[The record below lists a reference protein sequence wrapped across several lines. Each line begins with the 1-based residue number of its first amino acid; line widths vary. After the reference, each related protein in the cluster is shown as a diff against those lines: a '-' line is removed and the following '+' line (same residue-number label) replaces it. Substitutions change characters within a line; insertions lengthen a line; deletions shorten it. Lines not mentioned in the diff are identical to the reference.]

1 MRFDILALILGLL
14 SICMSIVTL
23 MSFITYSSEIAALKL
38 KIREQDERMEE
49 WHTRLI
55 ERTEKALSVV
65 QGCTIGNKRVLE
77 HANHVINLNDK
88 LIKNTKELSEA
99 TLQQNEM
106 LEELRGSCQKLLLL
120 YSNDAKKLNTVENE
134 KEVAV

>member
-1 MRFDILALILGLL
+1 MRFDIMAVILGLI
-14 SICMSIVTL
+14 SVCMSIVTL
-23 MSFITYSSEIAALKL
+23 MSFLTYSSEVAALKL

-77 HANHVINLNDK
+77 HANHVIDLNDE
-88 LIKNTKELSEA
+88 LIRDCKELKEA
-99 TLQQNEM
+99 IFKQNEM
-106 LEELRGSCQKLLLL
+106 VTELRDSCQKLFLL
-120 YSNDAKKLNTVENE
+120 YSNIANENENE
-134 KEVAV
+134 KEEKAV

>member
-23 MSFITYSSEIAALKL
+23 MLFITYSSEIAALKL

-55 ERTEKALSVV
+55 ERTEKNIRHMEI
-65 QGCTIGNKRVLE
+65 CIEGNNKVLK
-77 HANHVINLNDK
+77 HADHVIELNDK

-99 TLQQNEM
+99 TLRQNEM
-106 LEELRGSCQKLLLL
+106 TEELRGSCQKLLLL